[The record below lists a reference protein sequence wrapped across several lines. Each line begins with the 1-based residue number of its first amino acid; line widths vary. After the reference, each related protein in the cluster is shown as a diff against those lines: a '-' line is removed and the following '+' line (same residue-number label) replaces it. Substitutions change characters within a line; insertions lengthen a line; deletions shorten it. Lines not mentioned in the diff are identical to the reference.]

1 MKVSCLCAKTVF
13 EAELKNHDVHA
24 CHCSMCRQQSSGVLM
39 SIDIE
44 PGSLRFE
51 DQAYLSLFKS
61 SEWGER
67 GFCSHCGTM
76 LFWRMQDGSYCNIN
90 VFALQEPPEGL
101 KLTTEIYIDHKPDF
115 YQFKYSR
122 VQLTEAEV
130 VALFS
135 QDEKD

>member
-44 PGSLRFE
+44 PDSLRFE

-67 GFCSHCGTM
+67 GFSATAEQCCFGVRRTAVIAILMSLRC
-76 LFWRMQDGSYCNIN
+76 R
-90 VFALQEPPEGL
+90 
-101 KLTTEIYIDHKPDF
+101 
-115 YQFKYSR
+115 SR
-122 VQLTEAEV
+122 RRI
-130 VALFS
+130 
-135 QDEKD
+135 

>member
-51 DQAYLSLFKS
+51 NQAYLSLFKP
-61 SEWGER
+61 SEWGGSAGSAATAEQRCFGVRRTAVIAILMSLRCRSRR
-67 GFCSHCGTM
+67 G
-76 LFWRMQDGSYCNIN
+76 I
-90 VFALQEPPEGL
+90 
-101 KLTTEIYIDHKPDF
+101 
-115 YQFKYSR
+115 
-122 VQLTEAEV
+122 
-130 VALFS
+130 
-135 QDEKD
+135 